1 MCMVKRSF
9 HLKPS
14 HYAIGFHVLILCII
28 LVLFYAVLGPLLF
41 LISCLVLLLS
51 YYYFIKRPR
60 AIAFAHLEQAEWTLI
75 YPQMKQRVHL
85 NRVID
90 HQFYIAIYFDELSSP
105 IVVWCDQL
113 SFLEWKSLKV
123 LAQFH

>member
-28 LVLFYAVLGPLLF
+28 LVLFYAVLGSLLF
-41 LISCLVLLLS
+41 LISCLVLLS

-90 HQFYIAIYFDELSSP
+90 HQLYIAIYFDELSSP

-113 SFLEWKSLKV
+113 SFFEWKSLKV
-123 LAQFH
+123 LAKFH